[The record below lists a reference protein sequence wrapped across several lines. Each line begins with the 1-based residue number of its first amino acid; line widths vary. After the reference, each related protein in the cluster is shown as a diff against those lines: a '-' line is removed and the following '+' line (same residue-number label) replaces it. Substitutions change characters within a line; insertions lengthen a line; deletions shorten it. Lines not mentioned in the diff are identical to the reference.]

1 MKKKLSV
8 QDQVDSLFQ
17 AIKDIC
23 DKHKLRTSVIIE
35 NFADFMSD
43 AVYPRLDTPSC
54 EKSPWKLFYSS
65 TNLEDQTNCLVVY
78 KYEDDTYSIPHIAY
92 WDKDER
98 GFFSLLPNHAI
109 PLYVDFYMEIPEV
122 KK

>member
-1 MKKKLSV
+1 MKKTTLSASDQIEMLSQLIKSICSEYHLDKNV
-8 QDQVDSLFQ
+8 VIQDF
-17 AIKDIC
+17 
-23 DKHKLRTSVIIE
+23 
-35 NFADFMSD
+35 
-43 AVYPRLDTPSC
+43 VYLIDGKPPMALPFTER
-54 EKSPWKLFYSS
+54 PWKLFYSS

-122 KK
+122 KE